1 MRAGSWR
8 SAIALAVLLAFSIQS
23 FLVQTHL
30 HAPQWALG
38 FAASDGV
45 SAPVD
50 KTPLNADACLLCQE
64 FTHSGHFLTPA
75 AAAVLPPSAVVS
87 LLPLTLAVHL
97 TAKPASHAWHGR
109 APPLH

>member
-1 MRAGSWR
+1 M
-8 SAIALAVLLAFSIQS
+8 ALVLLLAFSLQS

-38 FAASDGV
+38 FAASDSV
-45 SAPVD
+45 SEPTGKLPFD
-50 KTPLNADACLLCQE
+50 ADTCLLCQE
-64 FTHSGHFLTPA
+64 FTHNGHFLTPA

-97 TAKPASHAWHGR
+97 TAKPASHTWHGR